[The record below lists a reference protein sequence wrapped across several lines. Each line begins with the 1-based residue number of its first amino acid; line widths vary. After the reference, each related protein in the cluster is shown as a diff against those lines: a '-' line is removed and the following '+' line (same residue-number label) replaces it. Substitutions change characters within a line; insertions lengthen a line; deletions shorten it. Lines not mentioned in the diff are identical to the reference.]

1 MDGEILV
8 ENGESKMENK
18 KKMSGGGGGTMPHG

>member
-18 KKMSGGGGGTMPHG
+18 KKMSGGGTMPHG